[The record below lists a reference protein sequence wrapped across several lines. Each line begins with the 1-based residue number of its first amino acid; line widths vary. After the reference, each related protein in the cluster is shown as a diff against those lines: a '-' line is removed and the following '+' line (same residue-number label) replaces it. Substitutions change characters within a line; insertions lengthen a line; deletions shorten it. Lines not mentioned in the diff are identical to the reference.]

1 MTTND
6 MLPLVAESKPGIR
19 DFDLGGRQVRAV
31 NARELHAFLQV
42 GKKFADWFR
51 ERVAQYDFVEG
62 VDFQSFEVF
71 PETGKNPSGGRPT
84 KEYAITIDMAKE
96 LSMVER
102 NEQGKKARAYFIEC
116 ERVAR
121 EVKTIDPMQVLN
133 DPAAMRG
140 LLLTYSEKVLALEA
154 RVEAQEIKVATLD
167 RIEGADGSLCLTD
180 AAKTLKVRP
189 IDLIRFMDGRRWI
202 YKRPQ
207 NRNWIGYH
215 DKIAGG
221 YLEHDDHLYIDKEGR
236 ERVSTQVKVTGKGLL
251 RLAELLNEKPH

>member
-1 MTTND
+1 MTTHD
-6 MLPLVAESKPGIR
+6 LLTLATESKPGIH
-19 DFDLGGRQVRAV
+19 DFELGGRQVRAV

-42 GKKFADWFR
+42 GKVFAAWIT
-51 ERVAQYDFVEG
+51 ERIIQYGFVQG
-62 VDFQSFEVF
+62 QDFEVF
-71 PETGKNPSGGRPT
+71 SETGNNPSGGRPT

-102 NEQGKKARAYFIEC
+102 NDQGKAARAYFIEC

-121 EVKTIDPMQVLN
+121 EGAKIDPMQMLN

-154 RVEAQEIKVATLD
+154 KVEEQGVSIAKLD
-167 RIEGADGSLCLTD
+167 RIEAADGSMCLTD

-189 IDLIRFMDGRRWI
+189 SDLIRFMDGRRWI

-207 NRNWIGYH
+207 NRSWIGYH
-215 DKIAGG
+215 DKIAAG
-221 YLEHDDHLYIDKEGR
+221 YLEHDDHLYIDREGR
-236 ERVSTQVKVTGKGLL
+236 ERVSTQVKVTGRGLVK
-251 RLAELLNEKPH
+251 LAELLNEKTH